1 MGSYNRTL
9 ILVVSKTNTQLMT
22 NISLMLSTNDVNKI
36 IDKCNSNL
44 KCFLKG
50 GCIPHVNIKKDIVD
64 LAKNCQ
70 FEQVNFE
77 ELRLLIHDNFGNI
90 PLNGINEE
98 KNTHTIEVCASTD
111 GKDLAT
117 YHQYDLCVVVDSTK
131 QVSAIIEDVILDIQM
146 FHFYDLDSEF
156 STIGEKRA
164 FSEKKMNF
172 CKELISYY
180 NAVENNYCSLA
191 SYCRDE
197 KLNLDY
203 KEYCNLWGKFY
214 KQLTSSAK
222 DVNKVRSVDE
232 LVDYIISNHIQGKQI
247 SRRKL
252 QTLIKKECV
261 NNGKYTLVRWSKR
274 PKTRK
279 EAKKIK
285 VLLKGKWVH
294 VGKIIIIPSSDRYC
308 YKNNE
313 EYFSLFDFYYSGSSM
328 SDN

>member
-9 ILVVSKTNTQLMT
+9 ILIVSKTNTQLMT

-50 GCIPHVNIKKDIVD
+50 GCVPHVNIKKDIFD
-64 LAKNCQ
+64 LAKNCK

-98 KNTHTIEVCASTD
+98 KNTHTIEVCASAD

-117 YHQYDLCVVVDSTK
+117 HRQYDLRVVVDSTK

-146 FHFYDLDSEF
+146 FHFYNLDSEF
-156 STIGEKRA
+156 STTDEKRA

-172 CKELISYY
+172 CKGLVSHY
-180 NAVENNYCSLA
+180 NAIENNYCSLA

-203 KEYCNLWGKFY
+203 KEYCNLWDKFY
-214 KQLTSSAK
+214 KQLTSSAN
-222 DVNKVRSVDE
+222 DVNKVRSIDE
-232 LVDYIISNHIQGKQI
+232 LVDYIISNHEQGKQI

-285 VLLKGKWVH
+285 VLLKGKWAR

-313 EYFSLFDFYYSGSSM
+313 KYFSLFDFYYSGISM
-328 SDN
+328 LDS